1 MKALPHVGRLRGETV
16 CCAGVTA
23 AREWRRLYPIHFR
36 RLRGDSKFS
45 RWQWVEYDWV
55 LPTDDRRAESRRV
68 QEDTITLGTKMP
80 ERERA
85 KFLDEIVVPSTEE
98 AKARGQT
105 LALLRPKATFFSWKP
120 KTARRIEVE
129 RAAYVQAASQLSFLD
144 EELRALEPC
153 PYAFHFEYQ
162 TEDGKAHA
170 ATCDDWETAATFYRF
185 ERTLGAEGSLARLH
199 KIFNE
204 DYPRRGMAFAMG
216 THSRRPDQ
224 WLLVGVLRLDPV
236 SQLALAV

>member
-1 MKALPHVGRLRGETV
+1 
-16 CCAGVTA
+16 
-23 AREWRRLYPIHFR
+23 
-36 RLRGDSKFS
+36 
-45 RWQWVEYDWV
+45 
-55 LPTDDRRAESRRV
+55 
-68 QEDTITLGTKMP
+68 MP

-85 KFLDEIVVPSTEE
+85 KFLNEIVVPSTEE

-105 LALLRPKATFFSWKP
+105 LALLRPKATLFSWKA
-120 KTARRIEVE
+120 KTLRRMEAE
-129 RAAYVQAASQLSFLD
+129 RSTYAEAASQLSLLD
-144 EELRALEPC
+144 EELKALEPC
-153 PYAFHFEYQ
+153 PYAFHFEYE
-162 TEDGKAHA
+162 TEDGKAHT

-185 ERTLGAEGSLARLH
+185 ERSLGAEGSLVKLH

-216 THSRRPDQ
+216 THSRRQDQ